1 MKPSLVLLLAL
12 CVAAG
17 AAAFAQAATGGSRY
31 VVTVGNQG
39 AGGDPGVLYVG
50 GPANFTLRDR
60 QGGDR
65 ALELCVTPAPVDQ
78 PSCRRGRTNKVI
90 SGPAFSAAGETR
102 VRFTLDGGAV
112 VERTVEVATPE
123 VARGSRPYRVLAA
136 AAAFSGRDV
145 GAVVRLNRSMPAN
158 GEDRPPVNLG
168 PDLIANEVLP
178 RGQRFYGGIT
188 PTVVGRRDRHCY
200 LVEAQQLIPR
210 TRLRD
215 RGRTVVGIRLGH
227 RIVAVAPVVLRAG
240 GDATARTLLR
250 RAGC

>member
-1 MKPSLVLLLAL
+1 MKPSLVLLLTL

-17 AAAFAQAATGGSRY
+17 AAAFAQASTAGSRY

-60 QGGDR
+60 QGGDQ

-102 VRFTLDGGAV
+102 VRFEMDGGAV
-112 VERTVEVATPE
+112 VERTVEVATPA
-123 VARGSRPYRVLAA
+123 VARESRPYRVLAA
-136 AAAFSGRDV
+136 VAVFTGRDA
-145 GAVVRLNRSMPAN
+145 GAVVRLNRSMPVN
-158 GEDRPPVNLG
+158 GEDRPPVTLA
-168 PDLIANEVLP
+168 PHLITDQVLP
-178 RGQRFYGGIT
+178 RGQQFYGGLT
-188 PTVVGRRDRHCY
+188 PSVIGRRDRHCY
-200 LVEAQQLIPR
+200 LAEAQQPVPR
-210 TRLRD
+210 SRLRD
-215 RGRTVVGIRLGH
+215 RGRAVVGIRLGH
-227 RIVAVAPVVLRAG
+227 RIVAVAPVVLRTG
-240 GDATARTLLR
+240 GDATRRTLLR

>member
-1 MKPSLVLLLAL
+1 MRRSLALLITL

-17 AAAFAQAATGGSRY
+17 AAAFAQAGTGGSRY

-60 QGGDR
+60 QGADR
-65 ALELCVTPAPVDQ
+65 AFELCVTPAPLDQ

-102 VRFTLDGGAV
+102 VRFTLDGGTV
-112 VERTVEVATPE
+112 IERTVEVATPA
-123 VARGSRPYRVLAA
+123 VARKSRPYRLLAA
-136 AAAFSGRDV
+136 VARFSGPDA
-145 GAVVRLNRSMPAN
+145 GAVVRLNRSMPVN

-168 PDLIANEVLP
+168 PGLIANEVLP

-188 PTVVGRRDRHCY
+188 PSVIGRRDRHCY
-200 LVEAQQLIPR
+200 LVEVRQLVPR

-215 RGRTVVGIRLGH
+215 GGRVVVGISLGH
-227 RIVAVAPVVLRAG
+227 RIVAVAPVILRPG
-240 GDATARTLLR
+240 GDMTGRTLLR
-250 RAGC
+250 GAGC